1 MTHWY
6 ACVTGSACKTFRT
19 CFKKKRSVAIKNNKL
34 ELLYA
39 T

>member
-1 MTHWY
+1 MLVLLVLRVKRLEH
-6 ACVTGSACKTFRT
+6 V
-19 CFKKKRSVAIKNNKL
+19 FKKKRSVAISNNKL